1 MLAVHAIGPMNL
13 AVAAEHLVVRYGG
26 TSMAFLPNPVVLGD
40 GVGGRCPAHDRT
52 AVPRDWIAM
61 ISHICCRRLRAAPL
75 RAGLLLALLLM
86 SATAARAQAPE
97 PDNDDANWRDA
108 APLVF
113 LDCQRCD
120 DTHVRSEITFV
131 NYVREATSAQVH
143 VLVTDQATGG
153 GGRQYTLAF
162 IGRDGFSD
170 LAHSLTYTSAQSAT
184 AAEVRDGLTSML
196 KLGLV
201 PYVARTPLA
210 PRLALSFDGAGASRV
225 RPVTDRWNNWTFE
238 VYGGGNFNAEST
250 QDSWNARYGFY
261 ANRVTEQWK
270 LRLRPYFNHNART
283 IRRADNPD
291 IRIDQ
296 RRHGMETYVIRSL
309 GGQMG
314 AGLFAEYITHTLDNL
329 RHGVTVTPAVEYSVF
344 PYSEATRRSITFTY
358 RLGYELA
365 DYFEETIY
373 EKTEEALLS
382 HALNASVQVR
392 QPWGSISSGLTGSS
406 YLHNSDFHRL
416 TFNGNVS
423 FRLGGG
429 ISLNVGGNYQRIND
443 QLGLPRGNASL
454 EDILL
459 QRRRLATAYRGSG
472 SIGLSYTFGSIFSN
486 VVNPRL

>member
-1 MLAVHAIGPMNL
+1 
-13 AVAAEHLVVRYGG
+13 
-26 TSMAFLPNPVVLGD
+26 
-40 GVGGRCPAHDRT
+40 
-52 AVPRDWIAM
+52 M
-61 ISHICCRRLRAAPL
+61 ISDIPWGHLRAAL
-75 RAGLLLALLLM
+75 QRSCASAVLLLA
-86 SATAARAQAPE
+86 SATAALAQTPE
-97 PDNDDANWRDA
+97 QEYDDANWRDA

-113 LDCQRCD
+113 LDCPRCD

-131 NYVREATSAQVH
+131 NYVREASSAQVH

-162 IGRDGFSD
+162 IGREGYGD
-170 LAHSLTYTSAQSAT
+170 LAHTLTYTSLQT
-184 AAEVRDGLTSML
+184 ETPAEVRDGLTSML

-210 PRLALSFDGAGASRV
+210 PRLALSFDGAGTRTVQPIS
-225 RPVTDRWNNWTFE
+225 DRWNSWTFE
-238 VYGGGNFNAEST
+238 VYGGGNFNAESA

-283 IRRADNPD
+283 IRQRDNPD
-291 IRIDQ
+291 IRLDQ
-296 RRHGMETYVIRSL
+296 RRHGLETYVIRSL

-329 RHGVTVTPAVEYSVF
+329 RHGVTLTPAVEYSVF

-406 YLHNSDFHRL
+406 YLHNFDFHQL

-429 ISLNVGGNYQRIND
+429 VSLNVGGSYQRIND

>member
-1 MLAVHAIGPMNL
+1 M
-13 AVAAEHLVVRYGG
+13 
-26 TSMAFLPNPVVLGD
+26 
-40 GVGGRCPAHDRT
+40 
-52 AVPRDWIAM
+52 
-61 ISHICCRRLRAAPL
+61 
-75 RAGLLLALLLM
+75 LLLLGA
-86 SATAARAQAPE
+86 ATAARAQAPE
-97 PDNDDANWRDA
+97 LEADDANWRDA

-113 LDCQRCD
+113 LDCRRCD

-131 NYVREATSAQVH
+131 NYVREATSAHVH

-162 IGRDGFSD
+162 IGREGFSD
-170 LAHSLTYTSAQSAT
+170 LAHTLTYTSPQTAT
-184 AAEVRDGLTSML
+184 DAEVRDGLTSML

-210 PRLALSFDGAGASRV
+210 PRLALSFDGAGARRV
-225 RPVTDRWNNWTFE
+225 QPISDRWNNWAFE

-270 LRLRPYFNHNART
+270 LRVRPYFNHNART

-296 RRHGMETYVIRSL
+296 RRHGLETYVIRSL

-314 AGLFAEYITHTLDNL
+314 AGVFAEYITHTLDNL
-329 RHGVTVTPAVEYSVF
+329 RHGVTLTPAVEYSVF

-406 YLHNSDFHRL
+406 YLHDSDFHRL

-429 ISLNVGGNYQRIND
+429 VSLNVGGNYQRIND
-443 QLGLPRGNASL
+443 QLGLPRGSASL